1 MVMPV
6 HKTIYM
12 RDMGCGEDDV
22 LVCDCEKGFNPDCE
36 YIARDVHHV
45 DFKSEGGKD
54 ELKNLVA
61 VSGNCHTKSHGKK
74 GGNKHKFKAMW
85 KRQIK
90 IRTKL
95 LERIP
100 L

>member
-1 MVMPV
+1 MPN
-6 HKTIYM
+6 HKRIYM
-12 RDMGCGEDDV
+12 NEMGCGEDDV

-36 YIARDVHHV
+36 YVANTIHHIV
-45 DFKSEGGKD
+45 FKSEGGTD
-54 ELKNLVA
+54 EFENLA
-61 VSGNCHTKSHGKK
+61 AASINCHDKSHGKN
-74 GGNKHKFKAMW
+74 GGNKHKFKTMW

-95 LERIP
+95 LEEIP